1 MIIHTDAGTP
11 YITVID
17 NGKTFDLQLQKL
29 NGELAVFEYGEY
41 LYVLSISEI
50 WLSNWR
56 FN

>member
-29 NGELAVFEYGEY
+29 NGEY